1 MRIITDTGSLLS
13 QKRADELNVDL
24 IPLQVEINGKNY
36 RDYFEISTQDY
47 IEAIKHGVPNSSQ
60 PAIGDVMK
68 CFEANPD
75 GLYIAMTSGLS
86 STYISAVGIANSDFP
101 KVTVFNSK
109 TLAGTQQYLVELAS
123 QLSKTLDKDEIVKKL
138 EHCLT
143 QCKSYLIPVD
153 FDYLKRN
160 GRLSP
165 LAALMSGLLKIKP
178 IVYHVPGMEK
188 LDKFGVA
195 RTWNQAID
203 SIIED
208 MRKENINHNHAIYVS
223 HADNLGIAEQFAS
236 HIRSA
241 FENMDVIISLL
252 SPVMITQGG
261 PGCVSVQYI
270 LKNK

>member
-1 MRIITDTGSLLS
+1 MNIITDTGSLLS
-13 QKRADELNVDL
+13 REKAKLMNVDL

-36 RDYFEISTQDY
+36 RDYFEISTSDY
-47 IEAIKHGVPNSSQ
+47 IEEIKKGIPNSSQ
-60 PAIGDVMK
+60 PAIGDVMTI
-68 CFEANPD
+68 FEANPD

-86 STYISAVGIANSDFP
+86 STYVSAVGIAQADYP
-101 KVTVFNSK
+101 HVTVFNSK

-123 QLSKTLDKDEIVKKL
+123 QLAKTLDKAEIIKNL

-160 GRLSP
+160 GRLST

-178 IVYHVPGMEK
+178 IVYHKPGMEK

-208 MRKENINHNHAIYVS
+208 MRKEQISHSHAIYVS
-223 HADNLGIAEQFAS
+223 HADNLSIAELFAK
-236 HIRSA
+236 HIQDA
-241 FENMDVIISLL
+241 FENIEVNINLL

-270 LKNK
+270 LK